1 MSTTVP
7 PARLGWRVLPAVLAA
22 VAAVIATS
30 LVIAALR
37 DEPVTVVARGATEVP
52 LPVRAAGPAWDTA
65 AFPVGMHRALDR
77 SQRARFETQRTRV
90 RIVAQ
95 GLVEALMLDPASV
108 AAASRASMT
117 SSAATA
123 IRRATPLVPARATA
137 VEAIRRVGRI
147 GIQAPAFKAAAAE
160 LKVTLRATI
169 DGRTVKWRDNVT
181 LWMERDGRTWRVLA
195 FDIDRAP
202 R

>member
-1 MSTTVP
+1 MSTTAP
-7 PARLGWRVLPAVLAA
+7 SARVGWRILPAVLAA
-22 VAAVIATS
+22 VAAVIVAS
-30 LVIAALR
+30 LAVAALR
-37 DEPVTVVARGATEVP
+37 DDPVTVFSLNATDVPPPVA
-52 LPVRAAGPAWDTA
+52 AAGPPWDTA

-77 SQRARFETQRTRV
+77 KQRARFETHRTSV
-90 RIVAQ
+90 RMMTHD
-95 GLVEALMLDPASV
+95 LVDALMLDPARV

-117 SSAATA
+117 SSAAKA
-123 IRRATPLVPARATA
+123 IRQAIPLVPARATA

-147 GIQAPAFKAAAAE
+147 GIQTPAFKAAAAE
-160 LKVTLRATI
+160 MKVTLRATV

-181 LWMERDGRTWRVLA
+181 LWLERDGRTWRVLA

>member
-1 MSTTVP
+1 MSTTAP
-7 PARLGWRVLPAVLAA
+7 PSRLGWRILPAVLAA
-22 VAAVIATS
+22 VAAVIAAS
-30 LVIAALR
+30 LMVAALR
-37 DEPVTVVARGATEVP
+37 DSPVTVFSLGAAEPLTPVATT
-52 LPVRAAGPAWDTA
+52 GPPWDTT

-77 SQRARFETQRTRV
+77 DQRARFESQRTRV
-90 RIVAQ
+90 RSLIHD
-95 GLVEALMLDPASV
+95 LVDALMLDPARV

-123 IRRATPLVPARATA
+123 IRRAIPLVPARATA

-160 LKVTLRATI
+160 MKVTLRATVA
-169 DGRTVKWRDNVT
+169 GRTVKWRDKVT

-195 FDIDRAP
+195 FDLARVP